1 MCLNFIVFKTFKS
14 NFKIRWRIISSLNE
28 LTKRVLIMAENS
40 FKNVSTQPKVFF
52 LLPVKTLFL
61 LGGVFSAFFILI
73 AGLVLFGYTNSMDNA
88 IFSLMRS
95 NSSNPILDQT
105 LQRIVFL
112 GSSQFVLPLSLLVGV
127 FLSLYRKNLAL
138 GVWFVLSVI
147 LFEALLE
154 SLKHLLVHSIQ
165 RFSHSANFPNATAL
179 SLTLFYGL
187 LVLLIP
193 HLITHQIFQN
203 ILSYSLLGLILLI
216 GLVLIVLGVSF
227 SSVLGGVCL
236 GALGAC
242 FSIGIY
248 LSVFQKI

>member
-1 MCLNFIVFKTFKS
+1 
-14 NFKIRWRIISSLNE
+14 
-28 LTKRVLIMAENS
+28 MAENS
-40 FKNVSTQPKVFF
+40 FKNVSTQPKAFF

-73 AGLVLFGYTNSMDNA
+73 AGLVFFDYTNSMDNA

-95 NSSNPILDQT
+95 NSSSPILDQT
-105 LQRIVFL
+105 LRRVVFL

-127 FLSLYRKNLAL
+127 FLSLYRRNLAL

-154 SLKHLLVHSIQ
+154 SLKHLLAHSIQ
-165 RFSHSANFPNATAL
+165 WLSHSANFPSAIAL

-203 ILSYSLLGLILLI
+203 ILSYSLLGLIFLI

-227 SSVLGGVCL
+227 SSVLGGFCL

>member
-1 MCLNFIVFKTFKS
+1 
-14 NFKIRWRIISSLNE
+14 
-28 LTKRVLIMAENS
+28 MAENS
-40 FKNVSTQPKVFF
+40 FKNVSTHPKAFF

-61 LGGVFSAFFILI
+61 LGGVFSAFFIMI

-105 LQRIVFL
+105 LRRIVFL

-127 FLSLYRKNLAL
+127 FLSLYRRNLAL

-154 SLKHLLVHSIQ
+154 SLKHLLAHSIQ
-165 RFSHSANFPNATAL
+165 WLSHSANFPSAIAL

-203 ILSYSLLGLILLI
+203 ILSCSLLGLIFLI
-216 GLVLIVLGVSF
+216 GLALIVLGVSF
-227 SSVLGGVCL
+227 SSVLGGFCL

>member
-1 MCLNFIVFKTFKS
+1 
-14 NFKIRWRIISSLNE
+14 
-28 LTKRVLIMAENS
+28 MAENS
-40 FKNVSTQPKVFF
+40 FKNVSTQSKAFF
-52 LLPVKTLFL
+52 LLPVKALFL
-61 LGGVFSAFFILI
+61 LGGVFSAFFIMI
-73 AGLVLFGYTNSMDNA
+73 AGLVFFDYANLMDNA

-95 NSSNPILDQT
+95 NSSNPILDQA

-127 FLSLYRKNLAL
+127 FLSLYRRNLAL

-154 SLKHLLVHSIQ
+154 SLKHLFAHPVQWLS
-165 RFSHSANFPNATAL
+165 RSTNFPSAIAL

-193 HLITHQIFQN
+193 HLITHQTLKNVLF
-203 ILSYSLLGLILLI
+203 YSLFGLILLI

-227 SSVLGGVCL
+227 SSVLGGFCL

>member
-1 MCLNFIVFKTFKS
+1 
-14 NFKIRWRIISSLNE
+14 
-28 LTKRVLIMAENS
+28 MAENS
-40 FKNVSTQPKVFF
+40 FKNVSAQPKAFF

-73 AGLVLFGYTNSMDNA
+73 VGLVFFDYANSMDHA

-105 LQRIVFL
+105 LQRFVFL

-127 FLSLYRKNLAL
+127 FLSLYRRNLAL

-154 SLKHLLVHSIQ
+154 SLKHLFAHSIQ
-165 RFSHSANFPNATAL
+165 WLSHSANFPSAIAL

-187 LVLLIP
+187 LVLLMP

-203 ILSYSLLGLILLI
+203 ILSYSLLGLIFLI
-216 GLVLIVLGVSF
+216 GLALIVLGVSF

>member
-1 MCLNFIVFKTFKS
+1 
-14 NFKIRWRIISSLNE
+14 
-28 LTKRVLIMAENS
+28 MAENS
-40 FKNVSTQPKVFF
+40 FKNVSTQPKPFF

-73 AGLVLFGYTNSMDNA
+73 VGLVFFDYTNSMDNA

-95 NSSNPILDQT
+95 NSSSPILDQT
-105 LQRIVFL
+105 LRRVVFL

-127 FLSLYRKNLAL
+127 FLSLYRRNLAL

-154 SLKHLLVHSIQ
+154 SLKHLLAHSIQ
-165 RFSHSANFPNATAL
+165 WLSHSANFPSAIAL

-203 ILSYSLLGLILLI
+203 ILSCSLLGLIFLI
-216 GLVLIVLGVSF
+216 GLVLVVLGVSF
-227 SSVLGGVCL
+227 SSVLGGFCL

>member
-1 MCLNFIVFKTFKS
+1 
-14 NFKIRWRIISSLNE
+14 
-28 LTKRVLIMAENS
+28 MAENS
-40 FKNVSTQPKVFF
+40 FKNVSTQPKPFF

-73 AGLVLFGYTNSMDNA
+73 FGLVFFDYANSMDHA

-95 NSSNPILDQT
+95 NSSSPILDQT
-105 LQRIVFL
+105 LRRVVFL

-127 FLSLYRKNLAL
+127 FLSLYRRNLAL
-138 GVWFVLSVI
+138 GVWFVLSVVI
-147 LFEALLE
+147 FEALLK
-154 SLKHLLVHSIQ
+154 SLKHLFLHSFQ
-165 RFSHSANFPNATAL
+165 WLSHSVNFPSAIAL

-187 LVLLIP
+187 LILLIP
-193 HLITHQIFQN
+193 HLIPHFIAHQIFQN

-216 GLVLIVLGVSF
+216 GLALIVLGVSF
-227 SSVLGGVCL
+227 SSVLGGLCL

>member
-1 MCLNFIVFKTFKS
+1 
-14 NFKIRWRIISSLNE
+14 
-28 LTKRVLIMAENS
+28 MAENS
-40 FKNVSTQPKVFF
+40 FKNVSTQPKAFF

-73 AGLVLFGYTNSMDNA
+73 VGLVFFDYANSMDNA

-127 FLSLYRKNLAL
+127 FLSLYRRNLAL

-147 LFEALLE
+147 LFEALLK
-154 SLKHLLVHSIQ
+154 SLKHLFLHSFQ
-165 RFSHSANFPNATAL
+165 WFSHSTNFPNATAL
-179 SLTLFYGL
+179 SLALFYGL
-187 LVLLIP
+187 LILLIP
-193 HLITHQIFQN
+193 HLITHQTLKN
-203 ILSYSLLGLILLI
+203 ILFYSLFGLIFLIELVLILLGI
-216 GLVLIVLGVSF
+216 SF
-227 SSVLGGVCL
+227 SSVLGGFCL

>member
-1 MCLNFIVFKTFKS
+1 
-14 NFKIRWRIISSLNE
+14 
-28 LTKRVLIMAENS
+28 MAENS
-40 FKNVSTQPKVFF
+40 FKNVSTQPKAFF

-61 LGGVFSAFFILI
+61 LGGVFSAFFIMI

-95 NSSNPILDQT
+95 NSSSPILDQT
-105 LQRIVFL
+105 LRRVVFL

-127 FLSLYRKNLAL
+127 FLSLYRRNLTL

-154 SLKHLLVHSIQ
+154 SLKHLLAHSIQ
-165 RFSHSANFPNATAL
+165 WLSHSANFPSAIAL

-216 GLVLIVLGVSF
+216 GLALIVLGVSF
-227 SSVLGGVCL
+227 SSVLGGFCL

>member
-1 MCLNFIVFKTFKS
+1 
-14 NFKIRWRIISSLNE
+14 
-28 LTKRVLIMAENS
+28 MAENS

-73 AGLVLFGYTNSMDNA
+73 AGLVFFDYANSMDNA

-105 LQRIVFL
+105 LRRVVFL

-127 FLSLYRKNLAL
+127 FLSLYRRNLAL

-147 LFEALLE
+147 LLEALLE
-154 SLKHLLVHSIQ
+154 SLKHLFAYSIQ
-165 RFSHSANFPNATAL
+165 WFSRGTNFPNATAL

-193 HLITHQIFQN
+193 HLITHQTLKNVLF
-203 ILSYSLLGLILLI
+203 YSLLGLIFLI

-227 SSVLGGVCL
+227 SSVLGGFCL

>member
-1 MCLNFIVFKTFKS
+1 
-14 NFKIRWRIISSLNE
+14 
-28 LTKRVLIMAENS
+28 MAENS

-61 LGGVFSAFFILI
+61 LGGVFSAFFILTV
-73 AGLVLFGYTNSMDNA
+73 GLVFFDHAHLMDNA
-88 IFSLMRS
+88 IFSLMCS

-127 FLSLYRKNLAL
+127 FLSLYRRNLTL
-138 GVWFVLSVI
+138 GVWFVLSVV

-154 SLKHLLVHSIQ
+154 SLKHLFAYSIQ
-165 RFSHSANFPNATAL
+165 WLSHSANFPNATAL

-193 HLITHQIFQN
+193 HLITHQTLKNVLF
-203 ILSYSLLGLILLI
+203 YSLFGLIFLI
-216 GLVLIVLGVSF
+216 GLVLILLGVSF
-227 SSVLGGVCL
+227 SSVLGGFCL

>member
-1 MCLNFIVFKTFKS
+1 
-14 NFKIRWRIISSLNE
+14 
-28 LTKRVLIMAENS
+28 MAENS
-40 FKNVSTQPKVFF
+40 FKNVSTQSKVFF

-61 LGGVFSAFFILI
+61 LGGIFSAFFIMI

-105 LQRIVFL
+105 LQRVVFL

-127 FLSLYRKNLAL
+127 FLSLYRRNLAL
-138 GVWFVLSVI
+138 GVWFVLSVV

-154 SLKHLLVHSIQ
+154 SLKHLLAHSIQ
-165 RFSHSANFPNATAL
+165 WLSHSANFPNATAL

-193 HLITHQIFQN
+193 HLITHQTLKN
-203 ILSYSLLGLILLI
+203 ILFYSLFGLILLI

-227 SSVLGGVCL
+227 SSVLGGFCL

>member
-1 MCLNFIVFKTFKS
+1 
-14 NFKIRWRIISSLNE
+14 
-28 LTKRVLIMAENS
+28 MAENS
-40 FKNVSTQPKVFF
+40 FKNVSTQSKVFF

-61 LGGVFSAFFILI
+61 LGGIFSAFFIMI

-95 NSSNPILDQT
+95 NSSSPILDQT
-105 LQRIVFL
+105 LRRVVFL

-127 FLSLYRKNLAL
+127 FLSLYRRNLAL

-154 SLKHLLVHSIQ
+154 SLKHLFTHSIQ
-165 RFSHSANFPNATAL
+165 WLSHSANFPSAIAL
-179 SLTLFYGL
+179 SLALFYGL

-203 ILSYSLLGLILLI
+203 ILSCSLLGLIFLI
-216 GLVLIVLGVSF
+216 GLALIVLGVSF
-227 SSVLGGVCL
+227 SSVLGGFCL

>member
-1 MCLNFIVFKTFKS
+1 
-14 NFKIRWRIISSLNE
+14 
-28 LTKRVLIMAENS
+28 MAENS
-40 FKNVSTQPKVFF
+40 FKNVSTQPKPFF
-52 LLPVKTLFL
+52 LLPVKALFL
-61 LGGVFSAFFILI
+61 LGGVFSAFFIMI

-95 NSSNPILDQT
+95 NSSNPILDQA
-105 LQRIVFL
+105 LQRIAFL

-127 FLSLYRKNLAL
+127 FLSLYRRNLAL
-138 GVWFVLSVI
+138 GVWFVLSVVI
-147 LFEALLE
+147 VEALLE
-154 SLKHLLVHSIQ
+154 SLKHLLAHSIQ
-165 RFSHSANFPNATAL
+165 WLSHSANFPSAIAL

-203 ILSYSLLGLILLI
+203 ILSYSLLGLIFLI
-216 GLVLIVLGVSF
+216 GLALIVLGVSF
-227 SSVLGGVCL
+227 SSVLGGFCL

>member
-1 MCLNFIVFKTFKS
+1 
-14 NFKIRWRIISSLNE
+14 
-28 LTKRVLIMAENS
+28 MAENS
-40 FKNVSTQPKVFF
+40 FKNVSIQSKPFF
-52 LLPVKTLFL
+52 LSQVKTLFL
-61 LGGVFSAFFILI
+61 LGGVFSAFFMLMV
-73 AGLVLFGYTNSMDNA
+73 GLVFFDYANSMDNA

-95 NSSNPILDQT
+95 NSSSPILDQT

-138 GVWFVLSVI
+138 GVWFVLSVVI
-147 LFEALLE
+147 FEALLE
-154 SLKHLLVHSIQ
+154 SLKHLLAHSIQ
-165 RFSHSANFPNATAL
+165 WLSHSANFPSAIAL

-193 HLITHQIFQN
+193 HFIAHQIFQN
-203 ILSYSLLGLILLI
+203 ILSCSLLGLILLI
-216 GLVLIVLGVSF
+216 GLALIVLGVSF

>member
-1 MCLNFIVFKTFKS
+1 
-14 NFKIRWRIISSLNE
+14 
-28 LTKRVLIMAENS
+28 MAENS
-40 FKNVSTQPKVFF
+40 FKNVSTHPKAFF

-61 LGGVFSAFFILI
+61 LGGVFSAFFIMI

-105 LQRIVFL
+105 LQRIIFL

-127 FLSLYRKNLAL
+127 FLSLYRRNLAL
-138 GVWFVLSVI
+138 GVWFVLSVVI
-147 LFEALLE
+147 FEALLE
-154 SLKHLLVHSIQ
+154 SLKHLFAYSIQ
-165 RFSHSANFPNATAL
+165 WLSHNANFPNAIAL

-203 ILSYSLLGLILLI
+203 ILSYSLLGLIFLI
-216 GLVLIVLGVSF
+216 GLSLIVLGVSF

>member
-1 MCLNFIVFKTFKS
+1 
-14 NFKIRWRIISSLNE
+14 
-28 LTKRVLIMAENS
+28 MAENS
-40 FKNVSTQPKVFF
+40 FKNVSTQPKPFF

-73 AGLVLFGYTNSMDNA
+73 FGLVLFDYANSMDNA

-95 NSSNPILDQT
+95 NSSSPILDQV
-105 LQRIVFL
+105 LQRVVFL

-127 FLSLYRKNLAL
+127 FLSLYRKNLVL
-138 GVWFVLSVI
+138 GVWFVLSVVI
-147 LFEALLE
+147 FEALLK
-154 SLKHLLVHSIQ
+154 SLKHLFLHSVQ
-165 RFSHSANFPNATAL
+165 WLSHSVNLPSAIAL

-187 LVLLIP
+187 LILLIP
-193 HLITHQIFQN
+193 HLITHQTLKNVLF
-203 ILSYSLLGLILLI
+203 YSLFGLILLI
-216 GLVLIVLGVSF
+216 GLALIVLGVSF
-227 SSVLGGVCL
+227 SSILGGVCL

>member
-1 MCLNFIVFKTFKS
+1 
-14 NFKIRWRIISSLNE
+14 
-28 LTKRVLIMAENS
+28 MAENS
-40 FKNVSTQPKVFF
+40 FKNVSTHPKAFF
-52 LLPVKTLFL
+52 LLPVKALFL

-73 AGLVLFGYTNSMDNA
+73 VGLVFFDYANSMDHA

-105 LQRIVFL
+105 LQRVVFL

-127 FLSLYRKNLAL
+127 FLSLYRRNLAL

-154 SLKHLLVHSIQ
+154 SLKHLLAHSIQ
-165 RFSHSANFPNATAL
+165 WLSHSANFPSTIAL

-203 ILSYSLLGLILLI
+203 ILSCSLLGLIFLI
-216 GLVLIVLGVSF
+216 GLALIVLGVSF
-227 SSVLGGVCL
+227 SSVLGGFCL

>member
-1 MCLNFIVFKTFKS
+1 
-14 NFKIRWRIISSLNE
+14 
-28 LTKRVLIMAENS
+28 MAENS
-40 FKNVSTQPKVFF
+40 FKNVSTQPKPFF

-73 AGLVLFGYTNSMDNA
+73 VGLVFFDYANSMDHA

-95 NSSNPILDQT
+95 NSSNPILDQA

-127 FLSLYRKNLAL
+127 FLSLYRRNLVL

-154 SLKHLLVHSIQ
+154 SLKHLFTHSIQ
-165 RFSHSANFPNATAL
+165 WLSHSANFPSAIAL
-179 SLTLFYGL
+179 SLALFYGL

-193 HLITHQIFQN
+193 HFITHQIFQN
-203 ILSYSLLGLILLI
+203 ILSCSLLGLILLI
-216 GLVLIVLGVSF
+216 DLALIVLGVSF
-227 SSVLGGVCL
+227 SSVLGGFCL

>member
-1 MCLNFIVFKTFKS
+1 
-14 NFKIRWRIISSLNE
+14 
-28 LTKRVLIMAENS
+28 MAENS
-40 FKNVSTQPKVFF
+40 FKNVSTQPKPFF
-52 LLPVKTLFL
+52 LLQVKTLFL

-73 AGLVLFGYTNSMDNA
+73 FGLVLFDYANSMDNA

-105 LQRIVFL
+105 LQRVVFL

-127 FLSLYRKNLAL
+127 FLSLYCRNLAL

-154 SLKHLLVHSIQ
+154 SLKHLLAHSIQ
-165 RFSHSANFPNATAL
+165 WLSHSANFPSAIAL

-193 HLITHQIFQN
+193 HLIMHQIFQN
-203 ILSYSLLGLILLI
+203 ILSCSLLGLIFLI
-216 GLVLIVLGVSF
+216 GLALIVLGVSF
-227 SSVLGGVCL
+227 SSVLGGFCL

>member
-1 MCLNFIVFKTFKS
+1 
-14 NFKIRWRIISSLNE
+14 
-28 LTKRVLIMAENS
+28 MAENS
-40 FKNVSTQPKVFF
+40 FKNVSTQPKAFF

-73 AGLVLFGYTNSMDNA
+73 VGLVFFDYANSMDHA

-105 LQRIVFL
+105 LQRVVFL

-127 FLSLYRKNLAL
+127 FLSLYRRNLAL

-154 SLKHLLVHSIQ
+154 SLKHLLAHSIQ
-165 RFSHSANFPNATAL
+165 WLSHSANFPSAIAL

-203 ILSYSLLGLILLI
+203 ILSYSLLGLIFLI
-216 GLVLIVLGVSF
+216 GLALIVLGVSF
-227 SSVLGGVCL
+227 SSVLGGFCL

>member
-1 MCLNFIVFKTFKS
+1 
-14 NFKIRWRIISSLNE
+14 
-28 LTKRVLIMAENS
+28 MAENS
-40 FKNVSTQPKVFF
+40 FKNVSTQPKAFF

-73 AGLVLFGYTNSMDNA
+73 AGLVFFDYANSMDHA

-95 NSSNPILDQT
+95 NSSSPILDQT
-105 LQRIVFL
+105 LQRVVFL

-127 FLSLYRKNLAL
+127 FLSLYRRNLAL
-138 GVWFVLSVI
+138 GVWFVLSVVI
-147 LFEALLE
+147 FEALLE
-154 SLKHLLVHSIQ
+154 SLKHLFTHSIQ
-165 RFSHSANFPNATAL
+165 WLSHSANFPSAIAL

-216 GLVLIVLGVSF
+216 DLVLVVLGVSF
-227 SSVLGGVCL
+227 SSVLGGFCL

>member
-1 MCLNFIVFKTFKS
+1 
-14 NFKIRWRIISSLNE
+14 
-28 LTKRVLIMAENS
+28 MAENS
-40 FKNVSTQPKVFF
+40 FKNVSTQPKAFF

-73 AGLVLFGYTNSMDNA
+73 VGLVFFDYANSMDNA

-95 NSSNPILDQT
+95 NSSSPILDQT
-105 LQRIVFL
+105 LRRVAFL

-127 FLSLYRKNLAL
+127 FLSLYRRNLAL
-138 GVWFVLSVI
+138 GVWFVLSVV

-154 SLKHLLVHSIQ
+154 SLKHLFTHSIQ
-165 RFSHSANFPNATAL
+165 WLSHSANFPSAIAL

-203 ILSYSLLGLILLI
+203 ILSCSLLGLIFLI
-216 GLVLIVLGVSF
+216 GLVLVVLGVSF
-227 SSVLGGVCL
+227 SSVLGGFCL

>member
-1 MCLNFIVFKTFKS
+1 
-14 NFKIRWRIISSLNE
+14 
-28 LTKRVLIMAENS
+28 MAENS
-40 FKNVSTQPKVFF
+40 FKNVSTQPKPFF
-52 LLPVKTLFL
+52 LLQVKTLFL

-73 AGLVLFGYTNSMDNA
+73 FGLVLFDYANSMDHA
-88 IFSLMRS
+88 IFNLMRS

-105 LQRIVFL
+105 LRRVVFL

-127 FLSLYRKNLAL
+127 FLSLYRRNLAL
-138 GVWFVLSVI
+138 GVWFVLSVVI
-147 LFEALLE
+147 FEALLE
-154 SLKHLLVHSIQ
+154 SLKHLLAHSIQ
-165 RFSHSANFPNATAL
+165 WLSHSANFPSAIAL

>member
-1 MCLNFIVFKTFKS
+1 
-14 NFKIRWRIISSLNE
+14 
-28 LTKRVLIMAENS
+28 MAENS

-61 LGGVFSAFFILI
+61 LGGVFSTLFIMI

-105 LQRIVFL
+105 LQRVVFL

-127 FLSLYRKNLAL
+127 FLSLYRRNLAL

-154 SLKHLLVHSIQ
+154 SLKHLFAHSIQ
-165 RFSHSANFPNATAL
+165 WLSRSANFPNASAL

-187 LVLLIP
+187 LILLIP
-193 HLITHQIFQN
+193 HLITHQTLKNVLF
-203 ILSYSLLGLILLI
+203 YSLFGLIFLI
-216 GLVLIVLGVSF
+216 GLVLILLGVSF
-227 SSVLGGVCL
+227 SSVLGGFCL

>member
-1 MCLNFIVFKTFKS
+1 
-14 NFKIRWRIISSLNE
+14 
-28 LTKRVLIMAENS
+28 MAENS
-40 FKNVSTQPKVFF
+40 FKNVSTQPKAFF

-61 LGGVFSAFFILI
+61 LGGVFSAFFIMI

-105 LQRIVFL
+105 LQRVVFL

-127 FLSLYRKNLAL
+127 FLSLYRRNLAL
-138 GVWFVLSVI
+138 GVWFVLSVVI
-147 LFEALLE
+147 FEALLE
-154 SLKHLLVHSIQ
+154 SLKHLFTHSIQ
-165 RFSHSANFPNATAL
+165 WLSHSANFPNASAL

-193 HLITHQIFQN
+193 HLITHQTLKN
-203 ILSYSLLGLILLI
+203 ILFYSLLGLIFLI

-227 SSVLGGVCL
+227 SSVLGGFCL

>member
-1 MCLNFIVFKTFKS
+1 
-14 NFKIRWRIISSLNE
+14 
-28 LTKRVLIMAENS
+28 MAENS
-40 FKNVSTQPKVFF
+40 FKNVSTQPKAFF

-73 AGLVLFGYTNSMDNA
+73 FGLVFFDYTNSMDNA
-88 IFSLMRS
+88 IFNFVRS
-95 NSSNPILDQT
+95 TSFNSSPILT
-105 LQRIVFL
+105 LILQNTSRL

-147 LFEALLE
+147 LFEALLK
-154 SLKHLLVHSIQ
+154 SLKHLLAHSIQ
-165 RFSHSANFPNATAL
+165 WLSHSTNFPSAIAL

-187 LVLLIP
+187 LILLIP
-193 HLITHQIFQN
+193 HFIAHQIFQN
-203 ILSYSLLGLILLI
+203 ILSCSLLGLILLI
-216 GLVLIVLGVSF
+216 SLALIVLGVSF
-227 SSVLGGVCL
+227 SSVLGGFCL

>member
-1 MCLNFIVFKTFKS
+1 
-14 NFKIRWRIISSLNE
+14 
-28 LTKRVLIMAENS
+28 MAENS
-40 FKNVSTQPKVFF
+40 FKNVSTQPKPFF

-73 AGLVLFGYTNSMDNA
+73 VGLVFFDYTNSMDNA

-95 NSSNPILDQT
+95 NSSSPILDQT
-105 LQRIVFL
+105 LRRVVFL

-154 SLKHLLVHSIQ
+154 SLKHLLAHSIQ
-165 RFSHSANFPNATAL
+165 WLSHSANFPSAIAL

-203 ILSYSLLGLILLI
+203 ILSYSLLGLIFLI
-216 GLVLIVLGVSF
+216 GLALIVLGVSF
-227 SSVLGGVCL
+227 SSVLGGLCL

>member
-1 MCLNFIVFKTFKS
+1 
-14 NFKIRWRIISSLNE
+14 
-28 LTKRVLIMAENS
+28 MAENS
-40 FKNVSTQPKVFF
+40 FKNVSTQPKAFF

-73 AGLVLFGYTNSMDNA
+73 AGLVFFDYTNSMDHA

-105 LQRIVFL
+105 LRRVVFL
-112 GSSQFVLPLSLLVGV
+112 GYSQFVLPLSLLVGV
-127 FLSLYRKNLAL
+127 FLSLYRRNLAL
-138 GVWFVLSVI
+138 GVWFVLSVVI
-147 LFEALLE
+147 FEALLE
-154 SLKHLLVHSIQ
+154 SLKHLLAHSIQ
-165 RFSHSANFPNATAL
+165 WLSHSVNFPSAIAL

-216 GLVLIVLGVSF
+216 GLALIVLGVSF
-227 SSVLGGVCL
+227 SSVLGGLCL

>member
-1 MCLNFIVFKTFKS
+1 
-14 NFKIRWRIISSLNE
+14 
-28 LTKRVLIMAENS
+28 MAENS
-40 FKNVSTQPKVFF
+40 FKNVSTQPKPFF
-52 LLPVKTLFL
+52 LLQVKTLFL

-73 AGLVLFGYTNSMDNA
+73 FGLVLFDYANSMDNA

-95 NSSNPILDQT
+95 NSSSPILDQT
-105 LQRIVFL
+105 LRRIVFL

-127 FLSLYRKNLAL
+127 FLSLYRRNLAL

-147 LFEALLE
+147 LFEALLK
-154 SLKHLLVHSIQ
+154 SLKHLFAYSIQ
-165 RFSHSANFPNATAL
+165 WLSHSANFPSAIAL

-187 LVLLIP
+187 LILLIP
-193 HLITHQIFQN
+193 HFIAHQIFQN

-216 GLVLIVLGVSF
+216 GLALIVLGVSF

>member
-1 MCLNFIVFKTFKS
+1 
-14 NFKIRWRIISSLNE
+14 
-28 LTKRVLIMAENS
+28 MAENS
-40 FKNVSTQPKVFF
+40 FKNVSTQPKPFF

-61 LGGVFSAFFILI
+61 LGGVFSTLFIMI

-95 NSSNPILDQT
+95 TPFNSSPILT
-105 LQRIVFL
+105 LILQNTARL
-112 GSSQFVLPLSLLVGV
+112 GYSQFVLPLSLLVGV
-127 FLSLYRKNLAL
+127 FLSLYRRNLAL
-138 GVWFVLSVI
+138 GVWFVLSVVI
-147 LFEALLE
+147 FEALLE
-154 SLKHLLVHSIQ
+154 SLKHLFTHSIQ
-165 RFSHSANFPNATAL
+165 WLSHSANFPSAIAL

-193 HLITHQIFQN
+193 HLIAHQIFQN

-216 GLVLIVLGVSF
+216 GLALIVLGVSF
-227 SSVLGGVCL
+227 SSVLGGFCL

>member
-1 MCLNFIVFKTFKS
+1 
-14 NFKIRWRIISSLNE
+14 
-28 LTKRVLIMAENS
+28 MAENS
-40 FKNVSTQPKVFF
+40 FKNVSTQPKPFF
-52 LLPVKTLFL
+52 LLPAKTLFL

-73 AGLVLFGYTNSMDNA
+73 VGLVFFDYANSMDHA

-95 NSSNPILDQT
+95 NSSNPILDQA
-105 LQRIVFL
+105 LQRVVFL

-127 FLSLYRKNLAL
+127 FLSLYRRNLAL

-154 SLKHLLVHSIQ
+154 SLKHLFTHSIQ
-165 RFSHSANFPNATAL
+165 WFSHSANFPSAIAL

-193 HLITHQIFQN
+193 HLIVHQIFQN
-203 ILSYSLLGLILLI
+203 ILSCSLLGLILLI

-227 SSVLGGVCL
+227 SSVLGGFCL

>member
-1 MCLNFIVFKTFKS
+1 
-14 NFKIRWRIISSLNE
+14 
-28 LTKRVLIMAENS
+28 MAENS
-40 FKNVSTQPKVFF
+40 FKNVSTQPKPFF

-61 LGGVFSAFFILI
+61 LGGVFSAFFIMI
-73 AGLVLFGYTNSMDNA
+73 AGLVFFDCTNSMDHA

-95 NSSNPILDQT
+95 NSSSPILDQT
-105 LQRIVFL
+105 LQRVVFL

-127 FLSLYRKNLAL
+127 FLSLYRRNLAL

-154 SLKHLLVHSIQ
+154 SLKHLFTHSIQ
-165 RFSHSANFPNATAL
+165 WLSHSANFPSAIAL
-179 SLTLFYGL
+179 SLALFYGL

-216 GLVLIVLGVSF
+216 GLALIVLGVSF

>member
-1 MCLNFIVFKTFKS
+1 
-14 NFKIRWRIISSLNE
+14 
-28 LTKRVLIMAENS
+28 MAENS

-52 LLPVKTLFL
+52 LLPAKTLFL

-95 NSSNPILDQT
+95 NSSSPILDQT
-105 LQRIVFL
+105 LQRVVFL

-127 FLSLYRKNLAL
+127 FLSLYRRNLAL

-154 SLKHLLVHSIQ
+154 SLKHLFTHSIQ
-165 RFSHSANFPNATAL
+165 WLSHSANFPSTIAL

-203 ILSYSLLGLILLI
+203 ILSCSLLGLILLI
-216 GLVLIVLGVSF
+216 SLALIVLGVSF
-227 SSVLGGVCL
+227 SSVLGGFCL

-248 LSVFQKI
+248 LSVFQKILSERLKRMKILSRF

>member
-1 MCLNFIVFKTFKS
+1 
-14 NFKIRWRIISSLNE
+14 
-28 LTKRVLIMAENS
+28 MAENS
-40 FKNVSTQPKVFF
+40 FKSVSTQPKPFF
-52 LLPVKTLFL
+52 LLQVKTLFL
-61 LGGVFSAFFILI
+61 LGGIFSAFFILI
-73 AGLVLFGYTNSMDNA
+73 AGLVFFDYAHLMDNA

-95 NSSNPILDQT
+95 NSSNPILDQA

-127 FLSLYRKNLAL
+127 FLSLYRRNLAL

-154 SLKHLLVHSIQ
+154 SLKHFFLHSVQ
-165 RFSHSANFPNATAL
+165 WLSHSANFPSAIAL

-193 HLITHQIFQN
+193 HLIAHQIFQN

-227 SSVLGGVCL
+227 SSVLRGFCL

>member
-1 MCLNFIVFKTFKS
+1 
-14 NFKIRWRIISSLNE
+14 
-28 LTKRVLIMAENS
+28 MAENS
-40 FKNVSTQPKVFF
+40 FKNVSTQPKPFF
-52 LLPVKTLFL
+52 LLQVKTLFL

-73 AGLVLFGYTNSMDNA
+73 FGLVLFDYANSMDNA
-88 IFSLMRS
+88 IFNFARS
-95 NSSNPILDQT
+95 TPLNSNPIAILI
-105 LQRIVFL
+105 LQSIANL

-127 FLSLYRKNLAL
+127 FLSLYRRNLAL

-147 LFEALLE
+147 LFEALLK
-154 SLKHLLVHSIQ
+154 SLKHLFLHSFQ
-165 RFSHSANFPNATAL
+165 WLSHSANFPSAIAL

-187 LVLLIP
+187 LILLIP
-193 HLITHQIFQN
+193 HFIAHQIFQN

-216 GLVLIVLGVSF
+216 GLALIVLGVSF
-227 SSVLGGVCL
+227 SSVLGGLCL

>member
-1 MCLNFIVFKTFKS
+1 
-14 NFKIRWRIISSLNE
+14 
-28 LTKRVLIMAENS
+28 MAENS
-40 FKNVSTQPKVFF
+40 FKNVSTQPKAFF
-52 LLPVKTLFL
+52 LLPAKTLFL

-73 AGLVLFGYTNSMDNA
+73 VGLVFFDHAHLMDNA
-88 IFSLMRS
+88 IFNFARS
-95 NSSNPILDQT
+95 TLFNSSPILT
-105 LQRIVFL
+105 LILQNTASL

-127 FLSLYRKNLAL
+127 FLSLYRRNLAL

-154 SLKHLLVHSIQ
+154 SLKHLFAYSIQ
-165 RFSHSANFPNATAL
+165 WLSRSANFPSTIAL

-216 GLVLIVLGVSF
+216 GLALIVLGVSF
-227 SSVLGGVCL
+227 SSVLGGFCL

>member
-1 MCLNFIVFKTFKS
+1 
-14 NFKIRWRIISSLNE
+14 
-28 LTKRVLIMAENS
+28 MAENS
-40 FKNVSTQPKVFF
+40 FKNVSTQPKAFF

-61 LGGVFSAFFILI
+61 LGGVFSAFFIMI

-95 NSSNPILDQT
+95 NSSNPILDQS
-105 LQRIVFL
+105 LQRVVFL

-127 FLSLYRKNLAL
+127 FLSLYRRNLAL
-138 GVWFVLSVI
+138 GVWFVLSVVI
-147 LFEALLE
+147 FEALLE
-154 SLKHLLVHSIQ
+154 SLKHLFTHSIQ
-165 RFSHSANFPNATAL
+165 WLSHSANFPSAIAL

-187 LVLLIP
+187 LILLIP
-193 HLITHQIFQN
+193 HLIMHQIFQN
-203 ILSYSLLGLILLI
+203 ILSYSLLGLIFLI

-227 SSVLGGVCL
+227 SSVLGGFCL

>member
-1 MCLNFIVFKTFKS
+1 
-14 NFKIRWRIISSLNE
+14 
-28 LTKRVLIMAENS
+28 MAENS
-40 FKNVSTQPKVFF
+40 FKNVTIQSKPFF
-52 LLPVKTLFL
+52 LSQVKTLFL
-61 LGGVFSAFFILI
+61 LGGIFSAFFILMV
-73 AGLVLFGYTNSMDNA
+73 GLVFFDHVHSMDNA

-127 FLSLYRKNLAL
+127 FLSLYRRNLAL
-138 GVWFVLSVI
+138 GVWFVLSVV

-154 SLKHLLVHSIQ
+154 SLKHLLAHSIQ
-165 RFSHSANFPNATAL
+165 WLSHSTNFPNATAL
-179 SLTLFYGL
+179 SLALFYGL
-187 LVLLIP
+187 LILLIP
-193 HLITHQIFQN
+193 HLITHQTLKN
-203 ILSYSLLGLILLI
+203 ILFYSLFGLIFLI
-216 GLVLIVLGVSF
+216 GLALIVLGVSF
-227 SSVLGGVCL
+227 SSVLGGFCL